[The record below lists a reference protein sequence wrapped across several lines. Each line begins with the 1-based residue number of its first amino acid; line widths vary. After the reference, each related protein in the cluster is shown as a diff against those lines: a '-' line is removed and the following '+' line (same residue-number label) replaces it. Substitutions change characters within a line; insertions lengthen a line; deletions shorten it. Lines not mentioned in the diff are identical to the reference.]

1 MRLYAVDYLYVY
13 VYVLECHFVS
23 RIIQVN
29 VYIYIQNTIKQINSN
44 TKQKWIIL
52 YDTIWADYYP
62 NAKHVFFVHE
72 HKYFLSK
79 LFEKEINTLG

>member
-1 MRLYAVDYLYVY
+1 MMRLYAVDYLYVY

-44 TKQKWIIL
+44 TKQK
-52 YDTIWADYYP
+52 
-62 NAKHVFFVHE
+62 
-72 HKYFLSK
+72 
-79 LFEKEINTLG
+79 